1 MLRIGL
7 NSLSTS
13 SRSPV
18 IFMRKLNTE
27 TSPVNPQNWKTH
39 ETLMY
44 YESPN
49 IVHSPKI
56 ACFGFNKCLVTTS
69 LYQRGPDAWRLR
81 YTDIPQKLK
90 ELHDNGYKLV
100 VFCNQSFIG
109 QAQDP
114 EAKERAIVHQ
124 TARIGGMMEL
134 IQLPFQIFVATGR
147 TARRSE
153 LPIVDKFRKPAP
165 GMWNFL
171 IAHCNGGI
179 PPEISS
185 CFYVGGAAG
194 RPRVPGRRADHSDY
208 DIKFAEN
215 AGIKFITD
223 EDYFGLDSKQ
233 KGPPAKPKT
242 KEEELEELALKE
254 SKAKAKEAK
263 LKDLQMKELKIKAKK
278 EVKDVEVEVGEVV
291 KEAKKRVKKEK
302 PQKFAEE

>member
-124 TARIGGMMEL
+124 TARMGGMIEL
-134 IQLPFQIFVATGR
+134 IQLPFQIFVATAR

-153 LPIVDKFRKPAP
+153 LPILDKYRKPAP

-171 IAHCNGGI
+171 VAHCNGGI
-179 PPEISS
+179 APDISS

-194 RPRVPGRRADHSDY
+194 RPRIPGRRADHSDY

-215 AGIKFITD
+215 AGLKYNTD
-223 EDYFGLDSKQ
+223 EEYFGLESKQ

-242 KEEELEELALKE
+242 KEEELEELTLKE
-254 SKAKAKEAK
+254 VKVKAKEGK
-263 LKDLQMKELKIKAKK
+263 LKEVQMKAVKMKTLKDVVEDVLGETK
-278 EVKDVEVEVGEVV
+278 EV
-291 KEAKKRVKKEK
+291 KKRVKKEK
-302 PQKFAEE
+302 QQKFAEE

>member
-56 ACFGFNKCLVTTS
+56 AFFGFNKCLVTTS

-124 TARIGGMMEL
+124 TARMGGMIEL
-134 IQLPFQIFVATGR
+134 IQLPFQIFVATAR
-147 TARRSE
+147 TARRSD
-153 LPIVDKFRKPAP
+153 LPILDKYRKPAP

-171 IAHCNGGI
+171 VAHCNGGI
-179 PPEISS
+179 APDISS

-194 RPRVPGRRADHSDY
+194 RPRIPGRRADHSDY

-215 AGIKFITD
+215 AGLKYNTD
-223 EDYFGLDSKQ
+223 EEYFGLESKQ

-242 KEEELEELALKE
+242 KEEELEELTLKE
-254 SKAKAKEAK
+254 VKVKAKEGK
-263 LKDLQMKELKIKAKK
+263 LKEVQMKAVKMKTLKDVVEDVLGETK
-278 EVKDVEVEVGEVV
+278 EV
-291 KEAKKRVKKEK
+291 KKRVKKEK
-302 PQKFAEE
+302 QQKFAEE

>member
-124 TARIGGMMEL
+124 TARMGGMIEL
-134 IQLPFQIFVATGR
+134 IQLPFQIFVATAR

-153 LPIVDKFRKPAP
+153 LPILDKYRKPAP

-171 IAHCNGGI
+171 VAHCNGGI
-179 PPEISS
+179 APDISS
-185 CFYVGGAAG
+185 CFYVRGAAG
-194 RPRVPGRRADHSDY
+194 RPRIPGRRADHSDY

-215 AGIKFITD
+215 AGLKYNTD
-223 EDYFGLDSKQ
+223 EEYFGLESKQ

-242 KEEELEELALKE
+242 KEEELEELTLKE
-254 SKAKAKEAK
+254 VKVKAKEGK
-263 LKDLQMKELKIKAKK
+263 LKEVQMKAVKMKTLKDVVEDVLGETK
-278 EVKDVEVEVGEVV
+278 EV
-291 KEAKKRVKKEK
+291 KKRVKKEK
-302 PQKFAEE
+302 QQKFAEE